1 MQEDAW
7 LERVETCTWLRRGW
21 RGFHLASQA
30 GGTNLPMTGPPPP
43 PPLPPGVKAPC
54 LKHVGNMFE
63 ASPNWDIADTE
74 LDPSLFGKPIEDS
87 RFSVSDFDVGVFN
100 VCGCDLLLNMFLQVR
115 EREFVEHRDDLPRV
129 DSHSFQ
135 ALGQS
140 PAVSRTPSVG
150 PSAVWHPSCTGQ
162 KTSHRPYRQSTGPI

>member
-1 MQEDAW
+1 MPDW
-7 LERVETCTWLRRGW
+7 RVETWTWLRRGW
-21 RGFHLASQA
+21 KGFHLAPQA

-100 VCGCDLLLNMFLQVR
+100 VCCDYCWTCFCKCESRESVSWWNIVTTCRESTLIPFRPWVSPQRCRAHPPWVPARFGIPVASDMERQV
-115 EREFVEHRDDLPRV
+115 EQVIDPGSL
-129 DSHSFQ
+129 
-135 ALGQS
+135 
-140 PAVSRTPSVG
+140 
-150 PSAVWHPSCTGQ
+150 
-162 KTSHRPYRQSTGPI
+162 

>member
-1 MQEDAW
+1 M
-7 LERVETCTWLRRGW
+7 
-21 RGFHLASQA
+21 
-30 GGTNLPMTGPPPP
+30 PMTGPPPP

-87 RFSVSDFDVGVFN
+87 RFSVSDFEVGVFN
-100 VCGCDLLLNMFLQVR
+100 VCCDLLLNMFLQVR
-115 EREFVEHRDDLPRV
+115 ESRERELVEHRDDLPRV

-150 PSAVWHPSCTGQ
+150 PSAVWHPSCVGHGKTSR
-162 KTSHRPYRQSTGPI
+162 TSHRPWQSVGSL